1 MALQTSRSAWVQSEG
16 AASGS
21 GRAVD
26 SSIHDRI
33 GRYFDTLSP
42 QLKHAAR
49 FVAEHP
55 QMVAMRSLRH
65 IASAAKLS
73 PPTFS
78 RLARTVGCADYE
90 ALREI
95 CRHETTRRSQTFADK
110 AKLLQRNGADNAQHE
125 PGGLVR
131 RQAAAAVANIEALL
145 STIDPR
151 KLDRA
156 ADILATSDRVLL
168 VGLLSSAAFADYAAY
183 MANMAF
189 PNWQVAGRSG
199 VSMPA
204 ALFDTTRRDAV
215 LLLTKSPYARRSIEA
230 ARIAKQAGARIIAI
244 TDGVQSPVIPLARI
258 SFIVCTDSPNFF
270 PSHAATLVLFEVL
283 IGMVVQRS
291 GKSAQ
296 SRIAAVES
304 ANRSHGEYWQG

>member
-1 MALQTSRSAWVQSEG
+1 
-16 AASGS
+16 
-21 GRAVD
+21 
-26 SSIHDRI
+26 
-33 GRYFDTLSP
+33 
-42 QLKHAAR
+42 
-49 FVAEHP
+49 
-55 QMVAMRSLRH
+55 MVAMRSLRH
-65 IASAAKLS
+65 IAAAAKLS

-110 AKLLQRNGADNAQHE
+110 AKLLQRAGADNARHE

-131 RQAAAAVANIEALL
+131 RQAAAAIANVEALA
-145 STIDPR
+145 TIDPR

-156 ADILATSDRVLL
+156 ADILATSDRILL

-215 LLLTKSPYARRSIEA
+215 LVLTKSPYARRSIEA
-230 ARIAKQAGARIIAI
+230 ARIAKRAGARVIAI
-244 TDGVQSPVIPLARI
+244 TDGVHSPVIPLAHI
-258 SFIVCTDSPNFF
+258 SFIVRTDSPNFF
-270 PSHAATLVLFEVL
+270 PSYAATLVLFEVL
-283 IGMVVQRS
+283 IAMVVQRG

-304 ANRSHGEYWQG
+304 ANRSHGEYWQE

>member
-1 MALQTSRSAWVQSEG
+1 
-16 AASGS
+16 
-21 GRAVD
+21 
-26 SSIHDRI
+26 
-33 GRYFDTLSP
+33 
-42 QLKHAAR
+42 
-49 FVAEHP
+49 
-55 QMVAMRSLRH
+55 MVAMRSLRQ
-65 IASAAKLS
+65 IATASELS

-78 RLARTVGCADYE
+78 RLARAVGCADYE

-95 CRHETTRRSQTFADK
+95 CRHETTRSVADVRR
-110 AKLLQRNGADNAQHE
+110 QGAAAPGQWCGRRTAE
-125 PGGLVR
+125 PGGLIR
-131 RQAAAAVANIEALL
+131 RQAAAAVANIETLL
-145 STIDPR
+145 ATIDPR

-168 VGLLSSAAFADYAAY
+168 VGLLSSTAFADYAAY

-215 LLLTKSPYARRSIEA
+215 LVLTKSPYARRSIEA
-230 ARIAKQAGARIIAI
+230 ARIAKQAGARVIAI
-244 TDGVQSPVIPLARI
+244 TDGVHSPVIPLARI

-270 PSHAATLVLFEVL
+270 PSHAATLVLFETL
-283 IGMVVQRS
+283 IGMVVRRS
-291 GKSAQ
+291 GKNAQ

>member
-1 MALQTSRSAWVQSEG
+1 
-16 AASGS
+16 
-21 GRAVD
+21 
-26 SSIHDRI
+26 
-33 GRYFDTLSP
+33 
-42 QLKHAAR
+42 
-49 FVAEHP
+49 
-55 QMVAMRSLRH
+55 MVAMRSLRQ

-90 ALREI
+90 ALREM

-110 AKLLQRNGADNAQHE
+110 AKLLQRNGADNAHE
-125 PGGLVR
+125 HGDLVR
-131 RQAAAAVANIEALL
+131 RQAAAAVVNIETLL
-145 STIDPR
+145 ATIDPR

-168 VGLLSSAAFADYAAY
+168 VGLLSSTAFADYAAY

-215 LLLTKSPYARRSIEA
+215 LVLTKSPYARRSIEA
-230 ARIAKQAGARIIAI
+230 ARIAKQAGARVIAI
-244 TDGVQSPVIPLARI
+244 TDGVHSPVIPLARI

-270 PSHAATLVLFEVL
+270 PSHAATLVLFEALV
-283 IGMVVQRS
+283 GMVVQRS

-296 SRIAAVES
+296 SRIAAVER